1 MPIKTKIEKSAHSI
15 SGKSWRH
22 RPTFSPSPCPLE
34 ISCSQR
40 ILCPVDSAQTI
51 LRGSERSSPA
61 RNFVLFSLSPSFPS
75 LPFVPSMISTLRLAP
90 ANAAR
95 TAAFVYGRSSASR
108 GAYSHV
114 ATLERLLKAARSDS
128 SEIGL
133 ATPTQLFAARAPSI
147 DLAFKRSFHASAFRL
162 QEKQK
167 EEAKQNESSK
177 SDGSGP
183 EAESSEYGKESKE
196 EKREMPPPPPHGD
209 KTPWQV
215 FTETLQSEFKKSK
228 EWNESTKALA
238 SSAHQFAESESVKRA
253 RAAYEAASSTATSK
267 TTEALKTTGR
277 VIGKGAVWTWETPV
291 VKGIRKGVTATGRG
305 IERITRPVRETEVYK
320 TAIGGVKETIDDGS
334 SSRYGGWLD
343 KEERRRQRQLREQ
356 EDIKA
361 GRIPRPT
368 KVEEN
373 PK

>member
-1 MPIKTKIEKSAHSI
+1 M
-15 SGKSWRH
+15 
-22 RPTFSPSPCPLE
+22 
-34 ISCSQR
+34 
-40 ILCPVDSAQTI
+40 
-51 LRGSERSSPA
+51 
-61 RNFVLFSLSPSFPS
+61 
-75 LPFVPSMISTLRLAP
+75 
-90 ANAAR
+90 AA
-95 TAAFVYGRSSASR
+95 
-108 GAYSHV
+108 
-114 ATLERLLKAARSDS
+114 LERFLSAARSNS
-128 SEIGL
+128 PSEIGL
-133 ATPTQLFAARAPSI
+133 ATSTQLFAARAPSI
-147 DLAFKRSFHASAFRL
+147 DLALRRSFHASALRL

-167 EEAKQNESSK
+167 EEAKQNESAK
-177 SDGSGP
+177 SDGPGP
-183 EAESSEYGKESKE
+183 EAESSEHGKESKE

-361 GRIPRPT
+361 GRIPRVT